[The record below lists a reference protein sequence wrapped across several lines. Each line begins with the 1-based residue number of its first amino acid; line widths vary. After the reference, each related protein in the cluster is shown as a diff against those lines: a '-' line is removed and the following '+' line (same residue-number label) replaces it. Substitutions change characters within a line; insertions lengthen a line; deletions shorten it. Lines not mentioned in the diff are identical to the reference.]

1 VAGHPHLS
9 RDVRILFATR
19 GLRLFAYGAVSV
31 LLAVHLAA
39 LGFGAARIGLLLTLA
54 LAGDT
59 AVSLLL
65 TTRADR
71 IGRRRT
77 LAIGALLMLFAGVA
91 FAAGGGFPWLAA
103 AATLGVLS
111 PTGGEVG
118 PFLAVEQAALAET
131 TSDASRTRV
140 FAWYHLTG
148 SFATALGSLAAG
160 AGSGALEALGL
171 SREASHRPVFLLY
184 AAIAVALV
192 ALFGRLG
199 AGVEPRAPEAAAELR
214 LGIGPSRKVVTRLA
228 SLFALDS
235 FGGGLALQSF
245 LAWWLA
251 DRFAASP
258 TAIGTVFFATSV
270 LAGLS
275 APAAAALARRF
286 GLVNTMVWTHVP
298 ANLLLV
304 AFPFAPTLS
313 AAIAILAVRGAISQ
327 MDVPTRQS
335 YVMAVVRPEERAA
348 AAGVTGIARTL
359 GGSASP
365 VLAGLLLQLSLP
377 AAPFVAA
384 GGLKLLYDF
393 LLLAVFRRVRPPE
406 EADRVAA
413 RPRDLR

>member
-1 VAGHPHLS
+1 
-9 RDVRILFATR
+9 
-19 GLRLFAYGAVSV
+19 
-31 LLAVHLAA
+31 
-39 LGFGAARIGLLLTLA
+39 
-54 LAGDT
+54 
-59 AVSLLL
+59 
-65 TTRADR
+65 
-71 IGRRRT
+71 
-77 LAIGALLMLFAGVA
+77 
-91 FAAGGGFPWLAA
+91 
-103 AATLGVLS
+103 
-111 PTGGEVG
+111 
-118 PFLAVEQAALAET
+118 
-131 TSDASRTRV
+131 
-140 FAWYHLTG
+140 
-148 SFATALGSLAAG
+148 
-160 AGSGALEALGL
+160 
-171 SREASHRPVFLLY
+171 
-184 AAIAVALV
+184 VALV

-199 AGVEPRAPEAAAELR
+199 AGVEPRDREAAAALP
-214 LGIGPSRKVVTRLA
+214 LGIGPSRKVVIRLA

-251 DRFAASP
+251 DRFAASA

-275 APAAAALARRF
+275 APAAAALSRRF

-304 AFPFAPTLS
+304 AFPFAPSFS

-348 AAGVTGIARTL
+348 AAGMTGIARTL

-406 EADRVAA
+406 EADRVASG
-413 RPRDLR
+413 PRALR